1 MPELAEVKLMAVV
14 AKSIYLNAKMKDI
27 DILYSKYKRK
37 GMPKNYSQFKR
48 ALPLRITDVD
58 SKGKFLWITLEK
70 NWTIWII
77 PSMSG
82 HLQPKPGKY
91 NKVIFDTTKGKL
103 YFDDVRNFG
112 QIFFCNKTCDLHA
125 KLDKLG
131 PDVLRNKVEPE
142 YLINRLKR
150 LKQTQYIADVLL
162 NQKVLAGVG
171 NYIRADALYLSKISP
186 YRRIKDLSDKDIKI
200 LLKNIKKVITR
211 SYNCQL
217 KIAMGEYDYKR
228 MTACYKFYVYSRK
241 TTAKG
246 EKVEHAKMKN
256 DRTIWWVP
264 SVQK

>member
-1 MPELAEVKLMAVV
+1 MPELAEVKIMAVV
-14 AKSIYLNAKMKDI
+14 AKSIYLNGKMKDI

-37 GMPKNYSQFKR
+37 GMPKNYSQFKK
-48 ALPLRITDVD
+48 ALPLKITDVD

-77 PSMSG
+77 PAMSG
-82 HLQPKPGKY
+82 HLQPKSGKY
-91 NKVIFDTTKGKL
+91 NKVIFETTKGKI
-103 YFDDVRNFG
+103 YFDDMRNFG
-112 QIFFCNKTCDLHA
+112 QIFLCHQACDLHK

-131 PDVLRNKVEPE
+131 PDVLRDKVEPE

-162 NQKVLAGVG
+162 NQMVLAGVG

-186 YRRIKDLSDKDIKI
+186 YRKIKDLSDKDMGK
-200 LLKNIKKVITR
+200 LLKNIKKVINK
-211 SYNCQL
+211 SFKCQIKEAL
-217 KIAMGEYDYKR
+217 KEYDYKK

-246 EKVEHAKMKN
+246 EKVEHDKMKN

-264 SVQK
+264 SLQK

>member
-1 MPELAEVKLMAVV
+1 MAKDRRVEKV
-14 AKSIYLNAKMKDI
+14 RIKNITPFGPMIMAGEIPRSIYKDFRKI
-27 DILYSKYKRK
+27 VTKTLKEKKY
-37 GMPKNYSQFKR
+37 
-48 ALPLRITDVD
+48 DH
-58 SKGKFLWITLEK
+58 KFRLAGRLEDE
-70 NWTIWII
+70 WTIWII
-77 PSMSG
+77 PAMSG
-82 HLQPKPGKY
+82 HLQPKSGKY
-91 NKVIFDTTKGKL
+91 NKVVFDTTKGKL
-103 YFDDVRNFG
+103 YFDDLRNFG
-112 QIFFCNKTCDLHA
+112 QIFFCHKTCDLNT

-131 PDVLRNKVEPE
+131 PDVLRENVKPE

-186 YRRIKDLSDKDIKI
+186 YRKIKDLSDKDITN
-200 LLKNIKKVITR
+200 LLKSIKKVITR

-217 KIAMGEYDYKR
+217 KIALGEYDYKR

-246 EKVEHAKMKN
+246 EKVLHAKMKN